1 MSQLPHTLD
10 NLCKKEK
17 DRVVEMLKQLNE
29 LKKRCNALEQ
39 QLEAKQLENERLAG
53 RDEVMTKQLETTHAK
68 LLESIELSKDSQ
80 AQIEQLSL
88 KLQKSEAEKKALN
101 ARVKEA
107 QAESQSLKENVR
119 KMRMKHEKIMVTAS
133 VQCRFVTCDKSCN
146 TQDSALDL
154 QNAAVQVPVEASFA
168 QPVMSNISQMPKPES
183 FTNSREVSSFMMG
196 QESSITMN
204 PACQTEAD
212 EDLTQLI
219 CILNQI

>member
-1 MSQLPHTLD
+1 
-10 NLCKKEK
+10 
-17 DRVVEMLKQLNE
+17 MLRQLNE

-53 RDEVMTKQLETTHAK
+53 RDEVMTKQLEATQAK
-68 LLESIELSKDSQ
+68 LVEAIELSKDSQ
-80 AQIEQLSL
+80 TQIEQLSL
-88 KLQKSEAEKKALN
+88 KLQKSEAEKKALT
-101 ARVKEA
+101 ARMKDA

-133 VQCRFVTCDKSCN
+133 VQCRIVTCDKSCN
-146 TQDSALDL
+146 TEDTSLDL
-154 QNAAVQVPVEASFA
+154 QTVAVQVPAEATFA
-168 QPVMSNISQMPKPES
+168 QPMKSNISQMPRHES
-183 FTNSREVSSFMMG
+183 TFGNTQDVTSFMMP
-196 QESSITMN
+196 QESSIN